1 MTGSLTELRE
11 SLFVW
16 RTGFVFR
23 DYQTFIRKLS
33 RKCVDQS
40 GKNRGVICFPVEPF
54 SKCVGKVIHQE
65 DYYTIESREDSV
77 ETQPQGEGIRR

>member
-1 MTGSLTELRE
+1 MLPLGGGSAKWEEKR
-11 SLFVW
+11 
-16 RTGFVFR
+16 G
-23 DYQTFIRKLS
+23 QTLE
-33 RKCVDQS
+33 V
-40 GKNRGVICFPVEPF
+40 NRIPDERF